1 MLLWR
6 ICRSQI
12 VSGVTGFSRQGLASS
27 RALRFREVHS
37 SSALRR
43 IGCPAGGSTAVAAWH
58 QMCPRN
64 GHDGIRRVGVGSARL
79 THSRALQAARRFG
92 ALMEVIKAHG
102 LILGGVLV
110 VDLERSEL
118 LQLRRPLASNWRP
131 EAVGIVDL
139 KEEDRAVEVV
149 GCPRVEV
156 VVGAP
161 EARTLMSKPLGS

>member
-1 MLLWR
+1 
-6 ICRSQI
+6 
-12 VSGVTGFSRQGLASS
+12 
-27 RALRFREVHS
+27 
-37 SSALRR
+37 
-43 IGCPAGGSTAVAAWH
+43 
-58 QMCPRN
+58 MCARN
-64 GHDGIRRVGVGSARL
+64 GHDGIQCVGVGSARL

-118 LQLRRPLASNWRP
+118 RHLRRPLASNWRP
-131 EAVGIVDL
+131 EAAGIVDL
-139 KEEDRAVEVV
+139 SLSEGEEDRAVEEV

-161 EARTLMSKPLGS
+161 EEEAERVLVGAPILLVEILVREENSGVQENGHHLLADVRDLVDHAVE

>member
-1 MLLWR
+1 
-6 ICRSQI
+6 
-12 VSGVTGFSRQGLASS
+12 
-27 RALRFREVHS
+27 
-37 SSALRR
+37 
-43 IGCPAGGSTAVAAWH
+43 
-58 QMCPRN
+58 MCARN

-79 THSRALQAARRFG
+79 THSRALPAARRFG

-118 LQLRRPLASNWRP
+118 RQLRRPLASNWRP

-139 KEEDRAVEVV
+139 SMSEGEEDRAVEEV

-161 EARTLMSKPLGS
+161 EEEAERVLVGAPILLVEILVGDENGDIQEDGHNLLADVRDLVDHAVE

>member
-1 MLLWR
+1 
-6 ICRSQI
+6 
-12 VSGVTGFSRQGLASS
+12 
-27 RALRFREVHS
+27 
-37 SSALRR
+37 
-43 IGCPAGGSTAVAAWH
+43 
-58 QMCPRN
+58 MCARN

-92 ALMEVIKAHG
+92 PLMEVIKAHR

-118 LQLRRPLASNWRP
+118 RHLRRPLASNWRP

-139 KEEDRAVEVV
+139 SMSERKEDRAVEEV

-161 EARTLMSKPLGS
+161 EEEAERVLVGAPILLVEILVGDENGDVQEDGHHLLADLRDLVDHAVQ

>member
-1 MLLWR
+1 
-6 ICRSQI
+6 
-12 VSGVTGFSRQGLASS
+12 
-27 RALRFREVHS
+27 
-37 SSALRR
+37 
-43 IGCPAGGSTAVAAWH
+43 
-58 QMCPRN
+58 MCARN

-118 LQLRRPLASNWRP
+118 RQLRRPLASNWRP
-131 EAVGIVDL
+131 QAVGIVDL
-139 KEEDRAVEVV
+139 SMSEGEEDRAVEEV

-161 EARTLMSKPLGS
+161 EEEAERVLVGAPILLVEILVGEKNGDVQEDGHHLLADVRDLVDHAVE

>member
-1 MLLWR
+1 
-6 ICRSQI
+6 
-12 VSGVTGFSRQGLASS
+12 
-27 RALRFREVHS
+27 
-37 SSALRR
+37 
-43 IGCPAGGSTAVAAWH
+43 
-58 QMCPRN
+58 MCARN

-118 LQLRRPLASNWRP
+118 RHLRRPLASNWRP

-139 KEEDRAVEVV
+139 SLSEGEEDRAVEEV

-161 EARTLMSKPLGS
+161 EEEAERVLVGAPILLVEILVGDENGDVQEDGHHLLADVRDLVDHAVE

>member
-1 MLLWR
+1 
-6 ICRSQI
+6 
-12 VSGVTGFSRQGLASS
+12 
-27 RALRFREVHS
+27 
-37 SSALRR
+37 
-43 IGCPAGGSTAVAAWH
+43 
-58 QMCPRN
+58 MCARN

-118 LQLRRPLASNWRP
+118 RQLRRPLASNWRP

-139 KEEDRAVEVV
+139 SLSEGEEDRAVEEV

-161 EARTLMSKPLGS
+161 EEEAERVLVGAPILVEILVREKNGDVQEDGHHLLADVRELVDHAVE

>member
-1 MLLWR
+1 
-6 ICRSQI
+6 
-12 VSGVTGFSRQGLASS
+12 
-27 RALRFREVHS
+27 
-37 SSALRR
+37 
-43 IGCPAGGSTAVAAWH
+43 
-58 QMCPRN
+58 
-64 GHDGIRRVGVGSARL
+64 
-79 THSRALQAARRFG
+79 
-92 ALMEVIKAHG
+92 MEVIKAHG

-118 LQLRRPLASNWRP
+118 RQLRRPLASNWRP

-161 EARTLMSKPLGS
+161 EARTLMSKPLGSDLYITAPGPPLHSTPQLLKLHHTVVVALVL